1 MSTETTPDME
11 VKHDGKGA
19 EMENAELPPDMLN
32 GDEGDGSATAALLER
47 KSLWGL
53 ASLVTV
59 PLVWGTYVPA
69 VRFIYENH
77 VPGFVFSA
85 SYHCVST
92 LTSLAILTMNNRE
105 RPERS
110 SHNETTSLLQDAQAD
125 ALDAGVANVGSTKDD
140 DGDSMAVALRGGLE
154 LGIYT
159 FLASS
164 LQVVGLETVPSDRAG
179 FLIQRT
185 FALAIG

>member
-1 MSTETTPDME
+1 MSTETTPDKE
-11 VKHDGKGA
+11 VKNDGKGA
-19 EMENAELPPDMLN
+19 EMEIAELPPDVLN
-32 GDEGDGSATAALLER
+32 GDAEDGSAAALLER

-105 RPERS
+105 RPERRCQS
-110 SHNETTSLLQDAQAD
+110 ETTRLLQDAQED
-125 ALDAGVANVGSTKDD
+125 ALDAGVANVGSTEDE
-140 DGDSMAVALRGGLE
+140 GASMAVALRGGLE

-185 FALAIG
+185 F

>member
-1 MSTETTPDME
+1 MSTETTPDKE
-11 VKHDGKGA
+11 VKNDGKDA
-19 EMENAELPPDMLN
+19 EMESAELLPDMKD
-32 GDEGDGSATAALLER
+32 GDEEDRSATAALLER

-92 LTSLAILTMNNRE
+92 LTSLAILAMNNRE
-105 RPERS
+105 RSERS
-110 SHNETTSLLQDAQAD
+110 SLSETNRLLKDAQED
-125 ALDAGVANVGSTKDD
+125 ALDAGVANVGSTED

-185 FALAIG
+185 F